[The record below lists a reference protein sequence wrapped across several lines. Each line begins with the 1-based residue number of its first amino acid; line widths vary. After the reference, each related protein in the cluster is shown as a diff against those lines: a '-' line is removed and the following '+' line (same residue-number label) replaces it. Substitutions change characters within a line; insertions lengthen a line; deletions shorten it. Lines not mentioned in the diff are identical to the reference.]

1 MAYREVIYYIW
12 RMNTVDIVL
21 ALILLYGLVRGFFR
35 GLLAEIASLVGI
47 VAGIYGAIHFSYVL
61 SDFFSNNMNWD
72 TEYVNLIAFAI
83 TFVLI
88 VFLISLAGKILTK
101 MAGFAALGIVNKLLG
116 AGFGLLKM
124 AFIASVIIMFFEAT
138 NEEIELV
145 SKEKLEDSKLYA
157 PVKVIAPAVLPSILR
172 EARERDLLDD
182 ESELFE
188 HKNEEV

>member
-1 MAYREVIYYIW
+1 
-12 RMNTVDIVL
+12 MNTVDIVL
-21 ALILLYGLVRGFFR
+21 ALLLLYGLVRGFFR

-47 VAGIYGAIHFSYVL
+47 VAGIYGAIHFSYIL
-61 SDFFSNNMNWD
+61 SDFFSENMNWD
-72 TEYVNLIAFAI
+72 SEYVNLIAFAI

-116 AGFGLLKM
+116 AGFGFLKM
-124 AFIASVIIMFFEAT
+124 AFIASVIIMFFAAT

-145 SKEKLEDSKLYA
+145 SQEKLEESKLYA

-188 HKNEEV
+188 NKKEEV

>member
-1 MAYREVIYYIW
+1 
-12 RMNTVDIVL
+12 MNTVDIVL

-47 VAGIYGAIHFSYVL
+47 VAGIYGAIHFSYIL

-72 TEYVNLIAFAI
+72 SEYVNLIAFAI

-101 MAGFAALGIVNKLLG
+101 IAGFAALGIVNKLLG
-116 AGFGLLKM
+116 GAFGLLKM
-124 AFIASVIIMFFEAT
+124 AFITSVIIMFFAAT
-138 NEEIELV
+138 NEEINLV
-145 SKEKLEDSKLYA
+145 SQENLEESKLYT

-172 EARERDLLDD
+172 EARNRNLLDEEND
-182 ESELFE
+182 LFGN
-188 HKNEEV
+188 KKEEA